1 MKRKQQRRF
10 EETKGEKFKNW
21 MKEKRFYIVL
31 LCCIMA
37 VSATY
42 FVADSLQR
50 SQAPTKPKQESAATP
65 KPTATPLPDL
75 TQGMPPED
83 KTSSATTT
91 LKPTITP
98 TLSSAPKSTANA
110 TKKPSKSP
118 DTSTANA
125 GASVD
130 YQPKEKAKL
139 AYPVNGEII
148 TPHTTDTLV
157 YSKTLGDWRSHE
169 GVDIKSQLGTDVLA
183 AEAGIIEDVYTD
195 DFMGITIVI
204 DHQNGIKTI
213 YANLS
218 NSSLV
223 QKGQSV
229 VRGGVISAVGDT
241 AIYETGE
248 VGHLHFEVL
257 EDGKQV
263 DPLLWLQK

>member
-1 MKRKQQRRF
+1 M
-10 EETKGEKFKNW
+10 
-21 MKEKRFYIVL
+21 
-31 LCCIMA
+31 
-37 VSATY
+37 
-42 FVADSLQR
+42 
-50 SQAPTKPKQESAATP
+50 
-65 KPTATPLPDL
+65 
-75 TQGMPPED
+75 
-83 KTSSATTT
+83 
-91 LKPTITP
+91 
-98 TLSSAPKSTANA
+98 
-110 TKKPSKSP
+110 
-118 DTSTANA
+118 
-125 GASVD
+125 
-130 YQPKEKAKL
+130 
-139 AYPVNGEII
+139 
-148 TPHTTDTLV
+148 
-157 YSKTLGDWRSHE
+157 
-169 GVDIKSQLGTDVLA
+169 LA

-263 DPLLWLQK
+263 DPLVWLQK